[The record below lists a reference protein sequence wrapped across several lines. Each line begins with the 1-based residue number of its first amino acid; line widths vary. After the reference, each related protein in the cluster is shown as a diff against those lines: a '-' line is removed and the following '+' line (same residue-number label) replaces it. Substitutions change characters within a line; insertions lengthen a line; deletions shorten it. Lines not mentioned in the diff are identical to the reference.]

1 MCRRFRAVWHSFL
14 RVSDPLPQHEAAPV
28 TDTPPPPPLAVLAIE
43 VAPPAALAA
52 LSFVSV
58 TPARFADLGAA
69 LLARCRPDE
78 VLCPLVAPRFDA
90 AAVIERLAALGFRGR
105 VLVLAGAL
113 PSPAAVAEELNLI
126 SPAITVAV
134 LRG

>member
-1 MCRRFRAVWHSFL
+1 MWHAFP

-28 TDTPPPPPLAVLAIE
+28 TDTPPQPLLAVLAIE
-43 VAPPAALAA
+43 VAPPAALVG
-52 LSFVSV
+52 LPFVSL

-90 AAVIERLAALGFRGR
+90 AAVIERLAA
-105 VLVLAGAL
+105 
-113 PSPAAVAEELNLI
+113 VAEELNLI